1 MFIFLKKEEKEF
13 INNWERLNRARREFD
28 KEQEFWG
35 KLMFLFLVTIIG
47 APFAFLIL
55 IGLIISE
62 FFRPE

>member
-1 MFIFLKKEEKEF
+1 MHE
-13 INNWERLNRARREFD
+13 WERLNCARREFD
-28 KEQEFWG
+28 KEQEFWE

-47 APFAFLIL
+47 APFAILIL